1 MDNCLGKNLKKLR
14 KARGNTQEE
23 LARYLGISVQSVSK
37 WECYDGM
44 PDITLLPKIA
54 IFYGVT
60 VDRLLGIDEVVRA
73 ERIRQ
78 ITEEYGKIRER
89 PTPDGLPDAD
99 FHLAEGIEVLRAA
112 VRELP
117 DCWFFCQLL
126 ASDLWQY
133 TAELE
138 GDEKTAVLSEA
149 ETLCRLIRQNCKEDR
164 YRHCANEIFCL
175 VLHAQGR
182 QEESLALARS
192 LPDATG
198 TKDFMLTFLLDGE
211 ELQRQLC
218 VSIEIYLRTLYRCV
232 KKYEEQ
238 NYDLAPLQ
246 NDIIR
251 VWLEEIQRI
260 CVKESNKA

>member
-1 MDNCLGKNLKKLR
+1 MENCLGNNLKKLR
-14 KARGNTQEE
+14 KVKGNTQEE

-37 WECYDGM
+37 WECCDGM
-44 PDITLLPKIA
+44 PDITLLPRIA

-60 VDRLLGIDEVVRA
+60 VDRLLGVDEVVRA

-99 FHLAEGIEVLRAA
+99 HHLAEGIELLRTA

-126 ASDLWQY
+126 ASDLWQF
-133 TAELE
+133 ASRLD
-138 GDEKTAVLSEA
+138 GDEMTAVLSEA
-149 ETLCRLIRQNCKEDR
+149 ETLCRLILQNCKEGR
-164 YRHCANEIFCL
+164 YRHCANEILCL
-175 VLHAQGR
+175 VLHEQGK
-182 QEESLALARS
+182 QEDALTLARS

-211 ELQRQLC
+211 ELRRQLC
-218 VSIEIYLRTLYRCV
+218 VCAEIYLRTLYRCA
-232 KKYEEQ
+232 KKIESQ
-238 NYDLAPLQ
+238 DFDPAPLKT
-246 NDIIR
+246 
-251 VWLEEIQRI
+251 EENHFRLREIERI
-260 CVKESNKA
+260 CL